1 VTGLSHT
8 LASKVTTA
16 SFEAFMH
23 GLHTAMI
30 VACGLAILGA
40 LVGLLVQRG
49 STEVAPGA
57 AGM

>member
-1 VTGLSHT
+1 MTD
-8 LASKVTTA
+8 A
-16 SFEAFMH
+16 SFAAFMH

-49 STEVAPGA
+49 STDIGPGA
-57 AGM
+57 GAM